1 MSTARFS
8 LAPPPEGNGS
18 FGAIDIIGVPDL
30 EWLIKFSNG
39 NVGIA
44 QSCFDNFFRRQ
55 SAGLDA
61 DIADIFN
68 PLMEQNNSIPSQGLP
83 AMESTLVKSIFETQ
97 KPYIE
102 AVLSVL
108 DALTVVEDVIA
119 VLLAGG
125 KVRSLKPKTNSKSLY
140 TKLNGIRTHL
150 ENVRKQTKPA
160 YSSFKDIPFGS
171 RITGVNADVLL
182 SEYQKK
188 PVIIEDNAFGNYT
201 FVTISE
207 FYSTGEFIPEVPYD
221 YTYIDIIDQNVPIEV
236 PPFESPEPRND
247 DSPPVIIFD
256 VWVDPLANGKI
267 KQLDSPN
274 DLPND
279 WDISTKWFGKW
290 DGYTKDPNSFAAE
303 YENITFTQ
311 LDEELDRGGV
321 DDLKLR
327 QQIKDIYRNALPP
340 YRELYDQLVAGN
352 FKESI
357 FIEINN
363 DARNSVNTLYGRTDA
378 YASRNTPAYPPKKEP
393 IGDVW
398 HNQNDEFGYK
408 PRKINGNWIDPEV
421 DYELRLVRV
430 FPQYAPVRPY
440 RRRGNL
446 DVGRLPNSILNS
458 LNNTNL
464 PPQVSAINTNN
475 RAELSGSNP
484 LVFNYGDDV
493 KVDELL
499 TTEDY
504 DPVTPSFTYPT
515 NNYIIDKEYRSYS
528 DYERSGSRQII
539 DKIRK
544 NNSRVIEK
552 LIIGELTLN
561 GDIEQIINDIINEQ
575 RLGNLAKNSP
585 ADIFYTRLL
594 SVLKYPVN
602 SNGNVI
608 IRRPNVTIGGGVIP
622 IRDAIDSIVDY
633 ITKRFEDR
641 VPKFILEEFGGISNF
656 RNIFDNAVTNLSNR
670 VTNGEGSFQISDLLV
685 VIDTDQNF
693 RNLRYAEQVL
703 VNGGLP
709 KPDRDYG
716 KIIQDNIYTR
726 SASLLG
732 GLNPLRIYDV
742 IKGSIRQEGGT
753 GEIPDFGSGFQRG
766 DLIPRGTSFNF
777 NESGPAERT
786 AIELVNPSNKRV
798 EPPREP
804 RNGDTL
810 RESLFIDI
818 GIFYVVE
825 GVYKNRKDMLNQ
837 KFNVSLSGSA
847 ATGANSS
854 GERFYKYGKSPIR
867 QVRSLLAAIS
877 KFAQFG
883 GSALPSLIKETS
895 KALSVLKNP
904 ANLIFE
910 ILMEQLSDT
919 LSAFDPD
926 ILSKFQQLRSISD
939 NEEKRAFIKDDP
951 VLRNYIALDEEFNYR
966 FIFDGLGVLSVFGQN
981 FGIGTKDLLPKLVL
995 ESNGLP
1001 RTFCNNI
1008 PPDRGGNRT
1017 GNYDVNGNR
1026 VSSDLKGNELD
1037 PNGGSPNRSIDRV
1050 PEGTTFEIIDIEY
1063 STGDFIEGINY
1074 TYYYI
1079 TLDNQ
1084 SLINKAESYIE
1095 QADKLF
1101 DPAEKIRLK
1110 LLALE
1115 EYQRALVKDPG
1126 NRFLNDRA
1134 SELVSNDG
1142 VQVNMLIQ
1150 FILNIILVPIK
1161 IVICIIEYIVNFFTS
1176 LKVKEL
1182 PTKIP
1187 EFLAFNWILEF
1198 FKPTKVLELLGMKLN
1213 PDFNPLYYAQA
1224 LVSGSS
1230 FKFDASQIFS
1240 APFLGKMPTYN
1251 AKEFPNIV
1259 EGGPKMLLAMG
1270 GVFCFLEGIINE
1282 ILCFIFNILNLDKL
1296 FPCPEINLSRFINET
1311 LTAEQIENILSEADD
1326 AFLNQTSSIN
1336 NQGAFLFDVELD
1348 NGEIVNGLN
1357 RSELQA
1363 FVASNRNLRFK
1374 YNFGKNDEAG

>member
-8 LAPPPEGNGS
+8 LAPPPEGNGN

-30 EWLIKFSNG
+30 EWLIKFGGG

-44 QSCFDNFFRRQ
+44 SSCFDNFFRRQ

-68 PLMEQNNSIPSQGLP
+68 PLMLQNNKIPSQGLP
-83 AMESTLVKSIFETQ
+83 AMESTLVKSVFETQ

-102 AVLSVL
+102 AVLAVL

-125 KVRSLKPKTNSKSLY
+125 KKRSLKPRTNQKSLY

-150 ENVRKQTKPA
+150 ENVEKQTKPA

-171 RITGVNADVLL
+171 RIAGVNADVLL
-182 SEYQKK
+182 GQYQNK
-188 PVIIEDNAFGNYT
+188 PTIIEENAFGNFT

-221 YTYIDIIDQNVPIEV
+221 YTYIDIIDQNVPVEV

-247 DSPPVIIFD
+247 DNPPVIIFD
-256 VWVDPLANGKI
+256 VWVDPLANGQM
-267 KQLDSPN
+267 KQIDSPN
-274 DLPND
+274 ELPND

-290 DGYTKDPNSFAAE
+290 EGYTKDPNSFATE

-321 DDLKLR
+321 DDSNLR
-327 QQIKDIYRNALPP
+327 QQIKNIHRNALPP

-357 FIEINN
+357 YLEVNR
-363 DARNSVNTLYGRTDA
+363 DARESANTVYGRINA
-378 YASRNTPAYPPKKEP
+378 YDSRSRPNYPPNKEP
-393 IGDVW
+393 IGQVW
-398 HNQNDEFGYK
+398 HSQKDEFGYK

-430 FPQYAPVRPY
+430 FPQYSPIRPY
-440 RRRGNL
+440 GRAGNL
-446 DVGRLPNSILNS
+446 NVAQRANPRIA
-458 LNNTNL
+458 NNI

-475 RAELSGSNP
+475 KAELSGSNP

-499 TTEDY
+499 PQEDY
-504 DPVTPSFTYPT
+504 DWQTPAFTYPT
-515 NNYIIDKEYRSYS
+515 NNYTIDKEYRLYPP
-528 DYERSGSRQII
+528 YERGASRIII

-552 LIIGELTLN
+552 LIIGELTLR
-561 GDIEQIINDIINEQ
+561 GDIEQIVFDIENEQ
-575 RLGNLAKNSP
+575 RLGNLVQNSP
-585 ADIFYTRLL
+585 ADIFYSRLL
-594 SVLKYPVN
+594 SILRFPVN
-602 SNGNVI
+602 TIGNI
-608 IRRPNVTIGGGVIP
+608 LIRRPGVETGGGVISF
-622 IRDAIDSIVDY
+622 IDAVDSVVDY
-633 ITKRFEDR
+633 IAQRFEDR
-641 VPKFILEEFGGISNF
+641 VPEPVLEDFGGINNF
-656 RNIFDNAVTNLSNR
+656 RNIFRNALVVLSNR
-670 VTNGEGSFQISDLLV
+670 VTNEGVRFQITDLLS
-685 VIDTDQNF
+685 VIDDDSNF
-693 RNLRYAEQVL
+693 GRLRYAEQVS
-703 VNGGLP
+703 VRGGLP
-709 KPDRDYG
+709 RPDRDYG
-716 KIIQDNIYTR
+716 NIIQDDLYTR

-732 GLNPLRIYDV
+732 GLNPVRIYDV
-742 IKGSIRQEGGT
+742 LKGGT
-753 GEIPDFGSGFQRG
+753 REIGGAGGIPDFGAGFQRG
-766 DLIPRGTSFNF
+766 DLIPRGTSFDF
-777 NESGPAERT
+777 NENGPAERT
-786 AIELVNPSNKRV
+786 AIGLVNPSSTRI
-798 EPPREP
+798 EPSRDPRD
-804 RNGDTL
+804 GDTL
-810 RESLFIDI
+810 RETLFIDR

-825 GVYKNRKDMLNQ
+825 GVYKNRKDFLNQ
-837 KFNVSLSGSA
+837 KFSVSLSGPASPGSNSSA
-847 ATGANSS
+847 S
-854 GERFYKYGKSPIR
+854 GERFYKYGKTPIR
-867 QVRSLLAAIS
+867 QVRSLIAAIS

-883 GSALPSLIKETS
+883 GSALPKLIRDTA
-895 KALSVLKNP
+895 KALGILKNP

-926 ILSKFQQLRSISD
+926 ILSKFQQLRTIVD
-939 NEEKRAFIKDDP
+939 NEAKREFIINDP
-951 VLRNYIALDEEFNYR
+951 VLKNYIALDEEFNYR
-966 FIFDGLGVLSVFGQN
+966 FIFDGLGVLSMFGQN

-1001 RTFCNNI
+1001 RTFCGNI
-1008 PPDRGGNRT
+1008 PPDRGGDRT

-1026 VSSDLKGNELD
+1026 ITSELGGNVVD
-1037 PNGGSPNRSIDRV
+1037 DGSGGSPNRSIDRV

-1063 STGDFIEGINY
+1063 STGDFVEGINY

-1084 SLINKAESYIE
+1084 SLINRATDYLE

-1115 EYQRALVKDPG
+1115 EYQKALVKDPG
-1126 NRFLNDRA
+1126 NRFLNEQA
-1134 SELVSNDG
+1134 NELVSNDG

-1150 FILNIILVPIK
+1150 FILNIVLVPIK

-1187 EFLAFNWILEF
+1187 EFMSFTWILDF
-1198 FKPTKVLELLGMKLN
+1198 FKPTKVLELLGMRLN
-1213 PDFNPLYYAQA
+1213 PDFNPLYYAQS
-1224 LVSGSS
+1224 LVSDPS

-1240 APFLGKMPTYN
+1240 APFLGKMPVYN
-1251 AKEFPNIV
+1251 SLEFPNIV

-1270 GVFCFLEGIINE
+1270 GVFCFLEGIMNE
-1282 ILCFIFNILNLDKL
+1282 ILCFVFNILNLDKL

-1311 LTAEQIENILSEADD
+1311 LTSEDIANILSEADD
-1326 AFLNQTSSIN
+1326 AFLNQKSDIN
-1336 NQGAFLFDVELD
+1336 NQGAFVFDVELD
-1348 NGEIVNGLN
+1348 NGEIVTGLN

-1374 YNFGKNDEAG
+1374 YNFDSNGETA